1 MLQDFLQKKYK
12 LEYEISFERVHR
24 MGRWNEFSE
33 HPRNMVAKFTYY
45 KDREF
50 IRIHAAQKL
59 KGSNVLVNE
68 QYPPEIVE
76 RRKKL
81 YPVMRQ
87 VKKEKKQVKLVRD
100 VLYIE
105 GEIYTPSME
114 SARQIA
120 STQQTGPSHASQQTP
135 RSDRQP
141 NKKQRQG

>member
-12 LEYEISFERVHR
+12 LEYEISFECVHR

-45 KDREF
+45 NDREF

-87 VKKEKKQVKLVRD
+87 VKKEKKTRKAGTRCPV
-100 VLYIE
+100 
-105 GEIYTPSME
+105 
-114 SARQIA
+114 
-120 STQQTGPSHASQQTP
+120 H
-135 RSDRQP
+135 
-141 NKKQRQG
+141 